1 MCPTITF
8 PQTIFFTEDA
18 IVLFLSCIFYVLYL
32 KYDEFSEETGQF
44 QR

>member
-1 MCPTITF
+1 MRPTITF

-18 IVLFLSCIFYVLYL
+18 NMLFEVVFFYVLY
-32 KYDEFSEETGQF
+32 DGFSDETGQF